1 MENTLIID
9 VHIFLGVLYGG
20 LIAGFFYDIYRTFRY
35 FSKPSKW
42 VTYIGD
48 LLFWIV
54 LSILFFYVLVR
65 LNWGEIRAYIILG
78 FLLGIFIYNRF
89 FSKFIYRVCVKI
101 GIALKRILHKIMRIL
116 FRPFKYIKKKVFSP
130 IKKIKSIPII
140 LYKEAKRY
148 KKIISTKK

>member
-48 LLFWIV
+48 LLFWLV

-65 LNWGEIRAYIILG
+65 LNWGEMRGYIILG
-78 FLLGIFIYNRF
+78 FLLGIFIYNKI
-89 FSKFIYRVCVKI
+89 FSKFIYRACLKV
-101 GIALKRILHKIMRIL
+101 GIILKRILHKIMRT
-116 FRPFKYIKKKVFSP
+116 FFCPFKYIKKRVYSP
-130 IKKIKSIPII
+130 IKKIKNIPII
-140 LYKEAKRY
+140 LYREAKRY
-148 KKIISTKK
+148 IKIISTKK